1 MKKNGKGKNLRELT
15 IDTSTFETC
24 FSEDWLKLIT
34 PSILQKTGFKK
45 IDKET
50 YNKSF
55 SHVLELKINIIN
67 DNFKTYIW
75 TMNEKPFEKMCD
87 KLESIKTYVDKKAEE
102 LYLVTVLGQNREK
115 PLNPKDI
122 LAGFSKKKQ
131 NFYNKYHKFIDINNA
146 YQISPPFPRTQ
157 YFFFDAC
164 KTEQQFKLYLHFIK
178 LFMNIFYTL
187 KKPQRGPPKKISP
200 EKIRQGIS
208 TYYAYLLTF
217 KKIRNLYSR
226 DFYKKINKNDYI
238 LDKLKNE
245 FSMIPEEVT
254 EGIVLHSSSGKK
266 GWYCKSS
273 DIAYN
278 FTSEIVNT
286 TADNFKQILK
296 AEKEFTRE
304 TKTMISQ
311 VKDIEKT
318 LSGEIPLPI
327 NDRKLKR
334 EYFSKKEFINYW
346 TWWIVEHAPL
356 LRPL

>member
-1 MKKNGKGKNLRELT
+1 MRKNGKGKNLRELT
-15 IDTSTFETC
+15 IDTSTFETY
-24 FSEDWLKLIT
+24 FSKDWVKLIT
-34 PSILQKTGFKK
+34 PSMLQKAGFKK
-45 IDKET
+45 IDNET

-55 SHVLELKINIIN
+55 SHLLELKINIIN
-67 DNFKTYIW
+67 ENLKTFIW

-102 LYLVTVLGQNREK
+102 LYLVTVLGQKLRN
-115 PLNPKDI
+115 PLNPEDI

-131 NFYNKYHKFIDINNA
+131 NFYKKYHEFIDINNPDE
-146 YQISPPFPRTQ
+146 ISPPFPRTQ

-164 KTEQQFKLYLHFIK
+164 KTEQQFKLYIHFIK
-178 LFMNIFYTL
+178 LSMDIFSPL
-187 KKPQRGPPKKISP
+187 KKPHRGPLKKISP
-200 EKIRQGIS
+200 KKIKQGIS
-208 TYYAYLLTF
+208 TYYAYLFTF

-254 EGIVLHSSSGKK
+254 EGIAFHSSGEKK
-266 GWYCKSS
+266 GWYIKSS

-311 VKDIEKT
+311 VNDVEKI
-318 LSGEIPLPI
+318 LSKEIPLPI
-327 NDRKLKR
+327 NNRKLKR
-334 EYFSKKEFINYW
+334 EYPHKIEFINYW
-346 TWWIVEHAPL
+346 TWWIVNNAPQNL
-356 LRPL
+356 T

>member
-1 MKKNGKGKNLRELT
+1 MKKNGQDKNLRELT

-24 FSEDWLKLIT
+24 FSEDCLKLIT

-45 IDKET
+45 IDNET

-87 KLESIKTYVDKKAEE
+87 KLESIKNYVEKKAEE
-102 LYLVTVLGQNREK
+102 LYLVTVLGRKLKN
-115 PLNPKDI
+115 PLNPEDI
-122 LAGFSKKKQ
+122 LAGFSKKKD
-131 NFYNKYHKFIDINNA
+131 NFYKRYHEFIDINNA
-146 YQISPPFPRTQ
+146 SQISPIFPRTQ

-164 KTEQQFKLYLHFIK
+164 KSEKQFKLYLQFIK
-178 LFMNIFYTL
+178 LYIDIFFPL
-187 KKPQRGPPKKISP
+187 KKPKRGPPKKISP
-200 EKIRQGIS
+200 KKIKQGIS
-208 TYYAYLLTF
+208 TYYAYLFTF

-226 DFYKKINKNDYI
+226 EFSKKLNKNDYI

-245 FSMIPEEVT
+245 FSMIPKELIEDIALDSFG
-254 EGIVLHSSSGKK
+254 EKK
-266 GWYCKSS
+266 GWYYKSS
-273 DIAYN
+273 NISYDFA
-278 FTSEIVNT
+278 SKIVNT
-286 TADNFKQILK
+286 SVGNFKQILK

-311 VKDIEKT
+311 VNDVEKT
-318 LSGEIPLPI
+318 LSKEIPLPI

-346 TWWIVEHAPL
+346 KWWIVNNAPQNL
-356 LRPL
+356 T

>member
-1 MKKNGKGKNLRELT
+1 MKKNSKGKNLRELS

-45 IDKET
+45 IDNET

-102 LYLVTVLGQNREK
+102 LYLVTVLGRKLKN
-115 PLNPKDI
+115 PLNPPDI

-131 NFYNKYHKFIDINNA
+131 NFYNKYHKFFDINNPDE
-146 YQISPPFPRTQ
+146 ISPPFPRTQ

-164 KTEQQFKLYLHFIK
+164 KTEQQFKLNLHFIK
-178 LFMNIFYTL
+178 LFMDIFYPL
-187 KKPQRGPPKKISP
+187 RKLQRGRPKKIP
-200 EKIRQGIS
+200 PDKIRQGIS
-208 TYYAYLLTF
+208 TYYAYLFTF

-254 EGIVLHSSSGKK
+254 EGITLHPSGEKK
-266 GWYCKSS
+266 GWSFKASE
-273 DIAYN
+273 IAYN
-278 FTSEIVNT
+278 FTSEIVDT

-318 LSGEIPLPI
+318 LSEEIPLPI

-334 EYFSKKEFINYW
+334 EYFNKKEFINYW
-346 TWWIVEHAPL
+346 KWWIVNNAPQDL
-356 LRPL
+356 I